1 MDAPSNNLRAIRPA
15 GIDPRFNWGRH
26 LPALGTMAV
35 DFEERVNYR
44 RLHEYRVGRARRA
57 LEASELGALLVFDVN
72 NIRYLT
78 STKIGEWERDKL
90 SRWAL
95 LVRDEEPILWDFG
108 SAAVHHKLYCPWLKP
123 ENVRAG
129 LIGLRGTVHPDF
141 GLMERHAR
149 EIFGLL
155 KDAGV
160 ERLPVGVDIVE
171 PPLMFQL
178 QRLGLKVVDGQ
189 QTMLE
194 AREIKNIDE
203 IALLNRAAAMVDG
216 AYQVINDMLR
226 PGVRENDVVAEVNK
240 FLYVHGSDDVE
251 AINAISGERCNP
263 HPHNF
268 TDRMI
273 RPGDQAFFDILQ
285 SFMGYR
291 TCYDRTFNV
300 GRATAS
306 QRDAYK
312 KAREWLDDAMA
323 RIKPGASTA
332 DICAAFP
339 KAEEFGFPDEMS
351 AFGLQFAHGLG
362 LALHERPMISRVVS
376 MEHPTEI
383 KEGMVFAIETYCPA
397 TDGYSAARIE
407 EEVVVTDRGCQVI
420 SLFPAEELPIAARY

>member
-57 LEASELGALLVFDVN
+57 LEASDLGALLVFDVN

-95 LVRDEEPILWDFG
+95 LVRGEEPILWDFG

-216 AYQVINDMLR
+216 AYQVIKRHASPGSSRKRCRRGGQQISLRARIGRCRSDQRDLGRALQSASAQLHRSNDPAWR
-226 PGVRENDVVAEVNK
+226 PGVLR
-240 FLYVHGSDDVE
+240 H
-251 AINAISGERCNP
+251 
-263 HPHNF
+263 
-268 TDRMI
+268 
-273 RPGDQAFFDILQ
+273 
-285 SFMGYR
+285 
-291 TCYDRTFNV
+291 
-300 GRATAS
+300 
-306 QRDAYK
+306 
-312 KAREWLDDAMA
+312 
-323 RIKPGASTA
+323 
-332 DICAAFP
+332 
-339 KAEEFGFPDEMS
+339 S
-351 AFGLQFAHGLG
+351 AVFHGLSD
-362 LALHERPMISRVVS
+362 LLLPNLQCRPR
-376 MEHPTEI
+376 
-383 KEGMVFAIETYCPA
+383 
-397 TDGYSAARIE
+397 
-407 EEVVVTDRGCQVI
+407 DR
-420 SLFPAEELPIAARY
+420 IAARCLQESA

>member
-1 MDAPSNNLRAIRPA
+1 MGAPSNNLRAIRPA
-15 GIDPRFNWGRH
+15 DIDPRFNWGRR

-44 RLHEYRVGRARRA
+44 RLHEYRIGRARSA

-95 LVRDEEPILWDFG
+95 LVRGEEPILWDFG
-108 SAAVHHKLYCPWLKP
+108 SAAVHHKLHCPWLKP

-160 ERLPVGVDIVE
+160 ERLPFGVDIVE

-194 AREIKNIDE
+194 AREIKNVDE

-291 TCYDRTFNV
+291 TCYYRTFNV

-362 LALHERPMISRVVS
+362 LALHERPIISRVVS